1 MTLFLKTLQVNGKYK
16 ILFIIQIIIF
26 VLFIKGEVFDLWEQ
40 KNINESIRYDSD
52 MYYISNCVNESQDD
66 KYIDKE
72 MQGYSG

>member
-40 KNINESIRYDSD
+40 K
-52 MYYISNCVNESQDD
+52 
-66 KYIDKE
+66 KYK
-72 MQGYSG
+72 